1 MAEVEVPLPLAEVP
15 LAEVPL
21 PLAEVPLAHSEIVTV
36 APSEMDE
43 RHGYS
48 VATGEYT
55 VETAEG
61 VL

>member
-1 MAEVEVPLPLAEVP
+1 MAEVEAPLPLAEV
-15 LAEVPL
+15 

-43 RHGYS
+43 QHGYS
-48 VATGEYT
+48 IATGEYT

>member
-15 LAEVPL
+15 LAEV